1 MPFLDEDGIEIE
13 KGVSFTATRVVEL
26 AATDGPTHNVTMGDF
41 VSVEQVVGIGSKTA
55 GADEDFV
62 QVDTTDDVLVDAVV
76 GSDNTVD
83 VTFNE
88 ADGDGSYNQNQNED
102 RDVQIVVE
110 GL

>member
-41 VSVEQVVGIGSKTA
+41 VSVEQVIGISSKTA
-55 GADEDFV
+55 GVDEDFV

-88 ADGDGSYNQNQNED
+88 AASDGGYNQNQSED